1 MIQETA
7 LGKTKLKLEKLV
19 SHHNIAELLGED
31 ALAELGA
38 RVVNDYKADHSSR
51 SEWETRVEKAVKL
64 TLQVQEEKSFPWAN
78 ASNIKLPLLTIA
90 ALQFLARVSIM
101 TKGRKIA
108 KVESYGQ
115 DADGRLA
122 ARAERISKHLSLQL
136 TEQDTNWLDSDE
148 QAKLACCIIGSAFKK
163 TYYDSLE
170 GIVVSEHVPVM
181 NLVVDYFCKDIEKAN
196 RVTQVIQMSPNDIQ
210 ERVRRGVFLKTEA
223 AGGSREHTLLALAAD
238 TNEGL
243 HNGANSDG
251 MTEMLEQHGWIDLDG
266 DGYAEPYV
274 ISVCHTTGHVFRIVA
289 RYTDTGDVHRLY
301 DDMVKK
307 LEAKAAEAQD
317 YSEKSKLE
325 KEADSW
331 AKRSD
336 NHIVRITALSYF
348 TRYLFIPSPDGG
360 VYGLGLGALIGPL
373 NESANTLVNQLT
385 DAGTMANTAGGFL
398 GRGVKL
404 KGGKTTFDPFEW
416 KPVDSPGGALRDNI
430 FPLPVREPSAVL
442 FQLLGMLVTY
452 VEKTSG
458 ATDIMTGIAP
468 GQNTPAETSRNTVEQ
483 GMMLFSGIFARLHR
497 GFTRELRK
505 FYQLNQI
512 FLETSSHYQELTQ
525 GSTALLSTEDY
536 KALGLRVFPAVGA
549 ESVNQGAR
557 RDKASMLLQLA
568 GSRPGF
574 DVYAVT
580 KQYLEAFDV
589 DDIDTIYPNPKGP
602 KALPPP
608 VNQQLELDKVSLQAD
623 IEAQKQDMQLAVAQL
638 TQDAQL
644 NDAKVVELQAKAAKL
659 LAEAKGVDT
668 GHQIALMDAQLSM
681 AKHHQSTVFSALTL
695 LQKMVAGKK
704 QAAPQ
709 QQQEQQQ
716 QEQAQVAP
724 QQEQQ

>member
-1 MIQETA
+1 MTQETA
-7 LGKTKLKLEKLV
+7 LGRTKLKLEKLV
-19 SHHNIAELLGED
+19 AHHNIAELLGED

-38 RVVNDYKADHSSR
+38 LVVNNYRADRSSR
-51 SEWETRVEKAVKL
+51 SDWETRVEKAVKL

-122 ARAERISKHLSLQL
+122 ARAERISRHLSLQL

-170 GIVVSEHVPVM
+170 GVVISEHIPVM

-210 ERVRRGVFLKTEA
+210 ERVRQGVFLKST
-223 AGGSREHTLLALAAD
+223 GGEGASREQTLLALAAD
-238 TNEGL
+238 HNEGL
-243 HNGANSDG
+243 HGGAQSDG

-274 ISVCHTTGHVFRIVA
+274 ISVCHATGHVFRIVA

-301 DDMVKK
+301 DGIVKK
-307 LEAKAAEAQD
+307 LEAKAFEAQD
-317 YSEKSKLE
+317 YAEKSKLE
-325 KEADSW
+325 KEADVW

-385 DAGTMANTAGGFL
+385 DSGTMANTAGGFL

-512 FLETSSHYQELTQ
+512 FLETSVYYQELTQ
-525 GSTALLSTEDY
+525 GATALLSPEDY
-536 KALGLRVFPAVGA
+536 RAAGLRVFPAVGA

-574 DVYAVT
+574 DTYAVT

-589 DDIDTIYPNPKGP
+589 DDIESVYPNPKGP

-608 VNQQLELDKVSLQAD
+608 VNQQLELEKASLQAD
-623 IEAQKQDMQLAVAQL
+623 IEAQKQDMQLAIAQL
-638 TQDAQL
+638 AQDAQL
-644 NDAKVVELQAKAAKL
+644 NDAKVVELQAKAVKL

-668 GHQIALMDAQLSM
+668 GHQIALLDAQLSM
-681 AKHHQSTVFSALTL
+681 AKQHQTTVFNALTL
-695 LQKMVAGKK
+695 LQKMTGGAGKK
-704 QAAPQ
+704 PAAQ
-709 QQQEQQQ
+709 QGQEQQEAPAA
-716 QEQAQVAP
+716 QEQY
-724 QQEQQ
+724 QQ